1 MFYDA
6 LEKRDQPVFWAQLLR
21 FTWLAFAYIVIAVYR
36 FYLTQLL
43 EMRWRAWMTAHYL
56 QRWLAGQAFYRM
68 ELARFSGNG
77 ATPDN
82 PDQRIQEDLNLFT
95 TYSVSLSMGLL
106 NAVVT
111 LASFVGILWAL
122 SGGFAFTVG
131 GSSYEIAGFMVWAAL
146 AYCVVGTIITHYIG
160 RPQIDL
166 NFQQQRYEA
175 DFRHHMVR
183 VREYSEAI
191 ALDKGE
197 QVERQ
202 HLDRRFGSVLA
213 NYLRLIKAQKN
224 LTWFTNFFG
233 QAAVVF
239 PFIVAAPRFFA
250 GAIQLGE
257 LMQIASAF
265 SQVQDSLSWFV
276 DNYSSL
282 AAWRATTDRLTSFEE
297 SVAAQAQAPAAARSL
312 EGAGGLSAQ
321 ELSLALPNGAL
332 LLAGLSIQVPP
343 GDSVLVKGPSGSGKS
358 TLFRAF
364 AGIWPFA
371 RGKVRDPGGHHVHP
385 AEPLL
390 PGRQPAQCPGLSR
403 ARQPLQRRGPAPGIG
418 RSLAAATGIA
428 PGREDAWSQKLSGG
442 ERQRLALARVFL
454 KQPAWVL
461 ADEATSA
468 LDAPA
473 EKTIYERLMAHGA
486 AQRRGLGVDRRT
498 GRRWKHSTGGAG
510 SCTGFPRAAGRVR
523 AARGVSWLSS
533 RARCLHPASSLPE
546 PRPAAAARFPA
557 RDPERRGAD
566 HDAADQRGA
575 AGHIGED
582 QPAQQRRPHQVEE
595 LDRLGRRDVGH
606 GERAGQ
612 AVVAQAAQDAAD
624 EKGKPLRPVGVCHA
638 SKASG
643 RLNTITVIDCQ
654 TTITAGRS

>member
-1 MFYDA
+1 MKFRDKLAAIKATTAKVWALTTPFFSSEEKWKARALLAAIVLLNLGAVYMLVQINEWNRVFYDA

-21 FTWLAFAYIVIAVYR
+21 FTGLAFGYIIIAVYK

-43 EMRWRAWMTAHYL
+43 ELRWRAWMTTHYL

-106 NAVVT
+106 NALVT

-122 SGGFAFTVG
+122 SGGFAFSVG
-131 GSSYEIAGFMVWAAL
+131 GSSYEIAGFMVWAAV
-146 AYCVVGTIITHYIG
+146 AYCLVGTIITHYIG
-160 RPQIDL
+160 RPQIAL
-166 NFQQQRYEA
+166 NFKQQRFEA

-202 HLDRRFGSVLA
+202 HLDRRFGAVLA

-265 SQVQDSLSWFV
+265 SQVQDSLAWFV
-276 DNYSSL
+276 DNYSLL

-297 SVAAQAQAPAAARSL
+297 SVAAQAQAQRPEVV
-312 EGAGGLSAQ
+312 EGTSGLSAQ
-321 ELSLALPNGAL
+321 ELSLELPSGAL
-332 LLAGLSIQVPP
+332 LLAGLSTQVAP

-371 RGKVRDPGGHHVHP
+371 RGKVEIPADTMCIPQNPYFPDGSLRNALAYPDPASRYSDDDLRG
-385 AEPLL
+385 ALDEALL
-390 PGRQPAQCPGLSR
+390 PQLGSR
-403 ARQPLQRRGPAPGIG
+403 LDD
-418 RSLAAATGIA
+418 
-428 PGREDAWSQKLSGG
+428 EDAWSQKLSGG

-468 LDAPA
+468 LDGPA
-473 EKTIYERLMAHGA
+473 EKTLYERLTAMVRRKGGALVSIAHRPA
-486 AQRRGLGVDRRT
+486 LDAFHR
-498 GRRWKHSTGGAG
+498 RRWELHRLPAG
-510 SCTGFPRAAGRVR
+510 S
-523 AARGVSWLSS
+523 
-533 RARCLHPASSLPE
+533 
-546 PRPAAAARFPA
+546 PAAY
-557 RDPERRGAD
+557 G
-566 HDAADQRGA
+566 
-575 AGHIGED
+575 
-582 QPAQQRRPHQVEE
+582 
-595 LDRLGRRDVGH
+595 
-606 GERAGQ
+606 
-612 AVVAQAAQDAAD
+612 
-624 EKGKPLRPVGVCHA
+624 LREA
-638 SKASG
+638 
-643 RLNTITVIDCQ
+643 
-654 TTITAGRS
+654 